1 MLVRRLGEASV
12 PARDNFLR
20 RAPRR
25 KLIGG
30 GWRAQPDRRAHDY
43 VVCHAKPVA
52 LVTPTRWLITALS
65 FAATIGVSIYMI
77 LGWSQQGTS
86 LMLPARAHLFALLA
100 VTVEVLARALKIRWS
115 ARAAG
120 IRLSLGTAVR
130 TCLGGDFGA
139 AITPARS
146 GAEPARFFILSES
159 GLPSASVLVILYA
172 ELFLE
177 VFSLAA
183 VVITVA
189 LVFRHA
195 GAVVVTLTSIVGGY
209 AAVVLGI
216 GAIAI
221 LLSRRNASGPPPR
234 WARRLRLHAGRWRT
248 IQRALRKLRS
258 TIDSVDRID
267 PRPAIFA
274 FLASVVHVGVRLTV
288 LPALVLTS
296 AVAVP
301 LAPLAL
307 WPLGF
312 LYGAAVVPAPGGGGA
327 VEVAFRA
334 ALGDAI
340 PVQLFAAALVWWR
353 FYTFYIYILL
363 GALAAGGTVLRA
375 VRRTEDYE
383 AEVQRPQTA
392 A

>member
-1 MLVRRLGEASV
+1 M
-12 PARDNFLR
+12 
-20 RAPRR
+20 
-25 KLIGG
+25 
-30 GWRAQPDRRAHDY
+30 
-43 VVCHAKPVA
+43 
-52 LVTPTRWLITALS
+52 TPTRWLLTALS
-65 FAATIGVSIYMI
+65 FAATLGVSVYMI
-77 LGWSQQGTS
+77 AGWSQHGAS
-86 LMLPARAHLFALLA
+86 LALPPMAHALALLA
-100 VTVEVLARALKIRWS
+100 VAVEILARSLKIRWS

-120 IRLSLGTAVR
+120 ITLAFRTALR

-159 GLPSASVLVILYA
+159 GLPSASVLVILYS

-183 VVITVA
+183 VVACVA

-195 GAVVVTLTSIVGGY
+195 GAVMITLVGIVGTY
-209 AAVVLGI
+209 ATGILGI
-216 GAIAI
+216 GALA
-221 LLSRRNASGPPPR
+221 LVLARRNANGPPPP
-234 WARRLRLHAGRWRT
+234 WARRLRLTGGRWRT
-248 IQRALRKLRS
+248 IQRAVRKLRA
-258 TIDSVDRID
+258 TIETVEHVDAR
-267 PRPAIFA
+267 AALMA
-274 FLASVVHVGVRLTV
+274 FGASFVHVAIRLFV

-296 AVAVP
+296 IRTIA

-334 ALGDAI
+334 ALGDKI

-363 GALAAGGTVLRA
+363 GAIAAGSTVMAA
-375 VRRTEDYE
+375 VRGTEDYE
-383 AEVQRPQTA
+383 VEVGVT
-392 A
+392 

>member
-1 MLVRRLGEASV
+1 M
-12 PARDNFLR
+12 
-20 RAPRR
+20 
-25 KLIGG
+25 
-30 GWRAQPDRRAHDY
+30 
-43 VVCHAKPVA
+43 
-52 LVTPTRWLITALS
+52 TPTRWLLTALS
-65 FAATIGVSIYMI
+65 FAATIGVSLYMI
-77 LGWSQQGTS
+77 AGWSPQGAS
-86 LMLPARAHLFALLA
+86 LILPPRAHLFALLA
-100 VTVEVLARALKIRWS
+100 VAVEVTARALKIRWS

-120 IRLSLGTAVR
+120 IRLPLGTALR

-146 GAEPARFFILSES
+146 GAEPARFFILAES
-159 GLPSASVLVILYA
+159 GLASSSVLVILYA

-183 VVITVA
+183 VVLAVA
-189 LVFRHA
+189 VVFRHA
-195 GAVVVTLTSIVGGY
+195 GAVVLTLAGMVGTY
-209 AAVVLGI
+209 ASVILGV
-216 GAIAI
+216 GAMA
-221 LLSRRNASGPPPR
+221 LFLSHRNANGPPPR

-248 IQRALRKLRS
+248 IQRALRKLRT
-258 TIDSVDRID
+258 TIDSVEHVNATS
-267 PRPAIFA
+267 AIAA
-274 FLASVVHVGVRLTV
+274 FCASVVHVGVRLTV

-296 AVAVP
+296 VASAP

-327 VEVAFRA
+327 VEMAFRA
-334 ALGDAI
+334 ALGGTI
-340 PVQLFAAALVWWR
+340 PVSLFAAALVWWR

-363 GALAAGGTVLRA
+363 GAVAAGSTVLRA

-383 AEVQRPQTA
+383 TEVESGGAVAEA

>member
-1 MLVRRLGEASV
+1 MV
-12 PARDNFLR
+12 PYVDAEPRFLM
-20 RAPRR
+20 
-25 KLIGG
+25 
-30 GWRAQPDRRAHDY
+30 
-43 VVCHAKPVA
+43 
-52 LVTPTRWLITALS
+52 TPTRWLLTALS
-65 FAATIGVSIYMI
+65 FAATIGVSLYMI
-77 LGWSQQGTS
+77 AGWSQQGAS
-86 LMLPARAHLFALLA
+86 LALPARAHLLASLA
-100 VTVEVLARALKIRWS
+100 VAVEVLARSLKIRWS
-115 ARAAG
+115 AQAAG
-120 IRLSLGTAVR
+120 IRLPFGTAVR

-159 GLPSASVLVILYA
+159 GLASASVLVILYA

-183 VVITVA
+183 VVLGVA
-189 LVFRHA
+189 IVFRHA
-195 GAVVVTLTSIVGGY
+195 GAVVLTLVGLVGSY

-216 GAIAI
+216 GAAA
-221 LLSRRNASGPPPR
+221 LFLSRRNASGPPPR

-248 IQRALRKLRS
+248 VQRALRKLRL
-258 TIDSVDRID
+258 TIDSVEHVNAK
-267 PRPAIFA
+267 PAIAA
-274 FLASVVHVGVRLTV
+274 FLASVVHVGIRLTV

-296 AVAVP
+296 VAAP

-312 LYGAAVVPAPGGGGA
+312 LYGAAVVPVPGGGGA
-327 VEVAFRA
+327 VEMAFQA
-334 ALGDAI
+334 ALGGAI
-340 PVQLFAAALVWWR
+340 PVALFAAALVWWR

-363 GALAAGGTVLRA
+363 GAVAAGSTVMRA

-383 AEVQRPQTA
+383 AEVESGDPVAEA

>member
-1 MLVRRLGEASV
+1 M
-12 PARDNFLR
+12 
-20 RAPRR
+20 
-25 KLIGG
+25 
-30 GWRAQPDRRAHDY
+30 
-43 VVCHAKPVA
+43 
-52 LVTPTRWLITALS
+52 TPKRWLVTALS

-86 LMLPARAHLFALLA
+86 LSLPPRAHLFALLA
-100 VTVEVLARALKIRWS
+100 VAVEVLARSLKIRWS

-120 IRLSLGTAVR
+120 IRLKLSTAAR
-130 TCLGGDFGA
+130 TCLGGDFAA

-146 GAEPARFFILSES
+146 GAEPARFFVLAEA
-159 GLPSASVLVILYA
+159 GLPSSSALVILYA

-177 VFSLAA
+177 VLSLAA
-183 VVITVA
+183 VVLCVA

-195 GAVVVTLTSIVGGY
+195 GAVLITLVSVVGAY
-209 AAVVLGI
+209 AAVILGI
-216 GAIAI
+216 GALA
-221 LLSRRNASGPPPR
+221 LFLSRRNANGPPPR

-258 TIDSVDRID
+258 TVDSVDRIH
-267 PRPAIFA
+267 RKAAVAA
-274 FLASVVHVGVRLTV
+274 FLASFVHVAIRLTV

-296 AVAVP
+296 VASAP

-327 VEVAFRA
+327 VEMAFRA
-334 ALGDAI
+334 ALGHAI
-340 PVQLFAAALVWWR
+340 PVQLFAASLVWWR

-363 GALAAGGTVLRA
+363 GAIAAGNTVLRA
-375 VRRTEDYE
+375 VRKTEDYE
-383 AEVQRPQTA
+383 TEVATSPPIMDVA
-392 A
+392 

>member
-1 MLVRRLGEASV
+1 M
-12 PARDNFLR
+12 
-20 RAPRR
+20 
-25 KLIGG
+25 
-30 GWRAQPDRRAHDY
+30 
-43 VVCHAKPVA
+43 
-52 LVTPTRWLITALS
+52 TPTRWLLTALS

-86 LMLPARAHLFALLA
+86 LLLPPRAHLFALLA
-100 VTVEVLARALKIRWS
+100 VAIEVLARALKIRWS

-120 IRLSLGTAVR
+120 IRLSFGTAVR

-146 GAEPARFFILSES
+146 GAEPARFFILAES
-159 GLPSASVLVILYA
+159 GLASASVLVILYA

-183 VVITVA
+183 VVAVVA
-189 LVFRHA
+189 IVFRRA
-195 GAVVVTLTSIVGGY
+195 GAVVMTLVGMVGTY
-209 AAVVLGI
+209 AAVILGI
-216 GAIAI
+216 GALA
-221 LLSRRNASGPPPR
+221 LFLSRRNANGPPPR
-234 WARRLRLHAGRWRT
+234 WARRLRLNAGRWRT
-248 IQRALRKLRS
+248 VQRALRKLRS
-258 TIDSVDRID
+258 TIDSVEHVNRT
-267 PRPAIFA
+267 PAVAA
-274 FLASVVHVGVRLTV
+274 FLASVVHVAIRLTV

-296 AVAVP
+296 APAARV
-301 LAPLAL
+301 APLAL

-334 ALGDAI
+334 ALGGEI
-340 PVQLFAAALVWWR
+340 PGSLFAAALVWWR

-363 GALAAGGTVLRA
+363 GAFAAGSTVMRA
-375 VRRTEDYE
+375 VRKTEDYE
-383 AEVQRPQTA
+383 AEVEAGVAEA

>member
-1 MLVRRLGEASV
+1 MTSGNFF
-12 PARDNFLR
+12 AR
-20 RAPRR
+20 AATY
-25 KLIGG
+25 GG
-30 GWRAQPDRRAHDY
+30 TAQPVLSVDAE
-43 VVCHAKPVA
+43 PV
-52 LVTPTRWLITALS
+52 LPPQMTPTRWILTVLS
-65 FAATIGVSIYMI
+65 FALTIGVSVYMVV
-77 LGWSQQGTS
+77 GWSQQGTT
-86 LMLPARAHLFALLA
+86 LVLPANAHLLAILA
-100 VTVEVLARALKIRWS
+100 VAIEILARALKIRWS

-120 IRLSLGTAVR
+120 IRLSLGTAAR

-177 VFSLAA
+177 VFSLAFVVA
-183 VVITVA
+183 VVGI
-189 LVFRHA
+189 VFRGA
-195 GAVVVTLTSIVGGY
+195 GTVLTTLVTLVGSY
-209 AAVVLGI
+209 AAVILGI
-216 GAIAI
+216 GVAAIY
-221 LLSRRNASGPPPR
+221 LSRRNANGPPPR
-234 WARRLRLHAGRWRT
+234 WARRLRLDAGRWRT

-258 TIDSVDRID
+258 TIGSVQRVN
-267 PRPAIFA
+267 PRAALGAFA
-274 FLASVVHVGVRLTV
+274 ASVVHVGIRLTV

-296 AVAVP
+296 GVSVP
-301 LAPLAL
+301 IAPLAL

-312 LYGAAVVPAPGGGGA
+312 LYGAAVVPVPGGGGA
-327 VEVAFRA
+327 VEMAFRA

-340 PVQLFAAALVWWR
+340 PARLFGAALVWWR

-363 GALAAGGTVLRA
+363 GALAAGGTVMRA

-383 AEVQRPQTA
+383 VEVETGAPVGEA